1 MVRLALLL
9 LGADAVRRH
18 WRSFAAFGLAWG
30 ALGIGIFVDGLDN
43 VPYFPIHTF
52 AYLLLVDA
60 AIALLL
66 APVGLGAQKWLR
78 LVRGLSLVVISLLI
92 LDTHRASNIILAMLF
107 GLGLVLDAGLRIA
120 SAIVVRFPG
129 WRLVIAAAV
138 VELLLAVFVLEP
150 WPTWYAGTVE
160 LCVSIAL
167 MLSAWAILRLAL
179 RMRRLPE
186 HVLLPQLLTRGGV
199 GIAVPAA
206 DPGHDSV
213 EPTGP
218 LIVHVWTPFGSAKE
232 PIHRPIIDRYI
243 AAVDGKGVISTGHSA
258 LEMPPDLYISHY
270 PAVEIDHSPDE
281 FGRILRATAEN
292 DVPGRFQPSYAE
304 EAAGWCESNTKVVFR
319 DYDPARLRA
328 FWDGYSR
335 DNTYNLTNRNCS
347 STVAHALEVALE
359 GVLGRRRSRMAVL
372 RMIVSSELWIASQL
386 RRRAETMA
394 WTPGL
399 VLDYA
404 RALNGIVHPPPAP
417 WQVLGRASRH
427 LSRRLWPRHPKAS
440 RSRADA
446 GPADLEG

>member
-9 LGADAVRRH
+9 LGAEAVRRH
-18 WRSFAAFGLAWG
+18 WGFLAAFGLLWG
-30 ALGIGIFVDGLDN
+30 ALGIGLFVDGLDN

-66 APVGLGAQKWLR
+66 APAGIGAQKWLR
-78 LVRGLSLVVISLLI
+78 SVRGLSLIVISLLI
-92 LDTHRASNIILAMLF
+92 LDPHRASNVILAMLF
-107 GLGLVLDAGLRIA
+107 GLGLALDAGLRIA
-120 SAIVVRFPG
+120 AATVVRFPG
-129 WRLVIAAAV
+129 WRLSVAAAV
-138 VELLLAVFVLEP
+138 VELLLAAFILEP

-160 LCVSIAL
+160 LCVSVAL

-179 RMRRLPE
+179 RLRRLPE
-186 HVLLPQLLTRGGV
+186 HVLLPQLLARGGA
-199 GIAVPAA
+199 GIEVAA
-206 DPGHDSV
+206 GEAGAI
-213 EPTGP
+213 EPPGP
-218 LIVHVWTPFGSAKE
+218 LIVHVWTPFGSAKD
-232 PIHRPIIDRYI
+232 PVHRPIIDRYI
-243 AAVDGKGVISTGHSA
+243 AAVDGKGVISTGHAA

-270 PAVEIDHSPDE
+270 PAVELDHSPED

-304 EAAGWCESNTKVVFR
+304 EAAGWCESNAKVVFR

-328 FWDGYSR
+328 FWDGYGR

-359 GVLGRRRSRMAVL
+359 GVLGRRRSWMAVL
-372 RMIVSSELWIASQL
+372 RMILSSELWIASQL
-386 RRRAETMA
+386 RKRAETMA

-417 WQVLGRASRH
+417 WQVVGRASRH
-427 LSRRLWPRHPKAS
+427 LSHRLWPRHLRAD
-440 RSRADA
+440 RSRVDG